1 MVNPIS
7 PLVLVIDDAAE
18 IRELIGHLL
27 RRAGFRVATAP
38 DGFQGF
44 KMAAEVPPDVILMDF
59 DLPGMDGVEATGHL
73 RRHETTKNIPI
84 IAFTGLSLLP
94 DPARLQARG
103 FCDMVPKTSDDAEL
117 LQAINRALNRES
129 PRESI

>member
-38 DGFQGF
+38 DGFQ
-44 KMAAEVPPDVILMDF
+44 ASRWRPRYA
-59 DLPGMDGVEATGHL
+59 
-73 RRHETTKNIPI
+73 RRDSRNSTAWEWT
-84 IAFTGLSLLP
+84 A
-94 DPARLQARG
+94 
-103 FCDMVPKTSDDAEL
+103 
-117 LQAINRALNRES
+117 
-129 PRESI
+129 